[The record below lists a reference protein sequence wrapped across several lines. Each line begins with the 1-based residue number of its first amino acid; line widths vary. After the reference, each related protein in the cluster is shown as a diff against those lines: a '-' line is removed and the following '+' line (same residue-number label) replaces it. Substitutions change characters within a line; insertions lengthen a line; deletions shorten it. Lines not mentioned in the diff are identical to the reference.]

1 MKNAKFSFSLCRRGK
16 WKENINF
23 LLYIKKKKYE
33 RKRERREENV
43 KMHKKVKLN
52 NFERSWGKKNATHP
66 IGAER
71 EGRVLQA
78 KYFFIFKEFL
88 NFNRN
93 SQPPMI
99 GLFETFLICPIKYST
114 IDYIGRWWYGTQQIM
129 QFIVRNHFFSL
140 INDRNVALICL
151 WKRKERMSYDP
162 VTPYNERCEIIFWFV
177 IFLFHVVVA
186 HYLFIQCWNVKIYMR
201 RTWLFI

>member
-1 MKNAKFSFSLCRRGK
+1 
-16 WKENINF
+16 
-23 LLYIKKKKYE
+23 
-33 RKRERREENV
+33 
-43 KMHKKVKLN
+43 MHKKVKLN

-114 IDYIGRWWYGTQQIM
+114 IDYIGR
-129 QFIVRNHFFSL
+129 
-140 INDRNVALICL
+140 
-151 WKRKERMSYDP
+151 
-162 VTPYNERCEIIFWFV
+162 
-177 IFLFHVVVA
+177 
-186 HYLFIQCWNVKIYMR
+186 
-201 RTWLFI
+201 